1 MTFIVDSMLIMF
13 IDVIITIISVPLRC
27 LDIICVTAI
36 YDDGIEMTL
45 KDQSSK
51 GKDLNSNL
59 SSYDLYD
66 YEVTFHC
73 AS

>member
-1 MTFIVDSMLIMF
+1 MLIMF

-27 LDIICVTAI
+27 LDIICATAI

-45 KDQSSK
+45 QDQSRK

-59 SSYDLYD
+59 LSYDLYD
-66 YEVTFHC
+66 YEVTFHY